1 MDNKLN
7 EDIGKVIRI
16 LSNEE
21 LLINIGSGKGVQEGS
36 LFEVYEKGET
46 ITDPDTNS
54 DLGTLDYI
62 KAEVE
67 AVTVYPNFSIVKSL
81 EHYTETVSTGI
92 MTAFS
97 DKTKEIHKINIKKL
111 LVKEDQITPIHIT
124 NKHIVTG
131 DLVKRL

>member
-1 MDNKLN
+1 MN
-7 EDIGKVIRI
+7 EKVSEYHGKVIRI

-21 LLINIGSGKGVQEGS
+21 LLINIGSKKGAKEGA
-36 LFEVYEKGET
+36 LYEIYEQGET
-46 ITDPDTNS
+46 IKDPDTDS
-54 DLGTLDYI
+54 ELGTLDYI

-67 AVTVYPNFSIVKSL
+67 VVTVYKNFSIVKSL

-97 DKTKEIHKINIKKL
+97 DKTKEIHKIKTNKL
-111 LVKEDQITPIHIT
+111 LVLEEQITPIRIT
-124 NKHIVTG
+124 NEHIVIG